1 MCPLRGRLSLIIIG
15 TDSGLMEI
23 SFNENIFS
31 TLIEVWKFAIL
42 TVDGNAI
49 TVGTLTVG
57 VALFVVGVLVS
68 RSLSNKL
75 SSKVLS
81 RFIHEK
87 SSLHSLESVSFYV
100 LLVFFT
106 LFALKIANI
115 PLTIFTVLG
124 GALAIGFGFGSQ
136 NIVNNL
142 ISGFILM
149 IERPIKVGDFI
160 DVDGLFGEIQDIG
173 IRSTRILAF
182 GNKHMIVPNSSF
194 LDKNVHNWT
203 HLDKNVRAVVRVG
216 VAYGSDAEK
225 VTELLSQSV
234 KECMQKHDRYTNPD
248 TMILF
253 HDFGDNALIFDTYF
267 WMELSVLNDVRQM
280 QSKMRYFI
288 YKNFNAAGITIAFPQ
303 RDVHIDTLSPL
314 KVELTDPTL

>member
-1 MCPLRGRLSLIIIG
+1 M
-15 TDSGLMEI
+15 DV
-23 SFNENIFS
+23 SFNKDIFQ

-49 TVGTLTVG
+49 TVGTLAVG
-57 VALFVVGVLVS
+57 AFLFVMGVLIS
-68 RSLSNKL
+68 RTLSHKISDKL
-75 SSKVLS
+75 LS
-81 RFIHEK
+81 RFIQEK
-87 SSLHSLESVSFYV
+87 SSLHSLESVSFYI
-100 LLVFFT
+100 LLIFFT

-160 DVDGLFGEIQDIG
+160 EVDGLFGEIQDIG

-203 HLDKNVRAVVRVG
+203 HLDKNVRAMVRVG
-216 VAYGSDAEK
+216 VAYGEDAEK
-225 VTELLSQSV
+225 VTELLERSV
-234 KECMQKHDRYTNPD
+234 RECMQKHDKHTNPE

-267 WMELSVLNDVRQM
+267 WMELSVLNDIRLM

-288 YKNFNAAGITIAFPQ
+288 YKNCNEAGVTIAFPQ
-303 RDVHIDTLSPL
+303 RDVHIDTVSPL
-314 KVELTDPTL
+314 QVEVRQSPLD